1 MNKIG
6 SNFYV
11 FLNVFY
17 KYHTGQPQFF
27 PEIAKKHHRKYIFRT
42 FCDVFII
49 SILQLRVSDRGCL
62 PKTVPENPVIRPG
75 HQR

>member
-27 PEIAKKHHRKYIFRT
+27 PEIAKNIT
-42 FCDVFII
+42 
-49 SILQLRVSDRGCL
+49 
-62 PKTVPENPVIRPG
+62 ENTSSVLSVMFL
-75 HQR
+75 